1 MIRRLLVV
9 ILAGILPSAHAF
21 DAVSLDIETLSA
33 QGWSLQ
39 GATIAL
45 TELAKNQQQLALTV
59 KTVALPKPL
68 DDLSLVNLRCT
79 SFTWTAKQIACNQGR
94 ATLRS
99 TYWQSPSTNFSFQ
112 IDQKRSTFKL
122 TGLSL
127 ASTKLAMEGLV
138 EGDRWQLHIKTKQVD
153 VAVLNRLFPQ
163 QFFALTAGKI
173 DLNLNVSGVRE
184 ILEKFTMTAQLD
196 GLTGQ
201 TADGKIA
208 TEGLMLKANLEA
220 SYQNG
225 FWQGQSKA
233 EINGGAIYLEPLY
246 LDANEQ
252 SIQLD
257 AQANW
262 DVANQRLDIKSARY
276 QHANVA
282 SLSGN
287 AALQFKDGIN
297 VQRAYLNLHSENLVP
312 VSTIYLTPFLAQ
324 TAWEGITLS
333 GKARANIAIKNQAL
347 EALTAVFDGVSVNDS
362 AGRLHVEEGSGT
374 VNWASDTL
382 FNKPSTL
389 AWLQLRI
396 YALPMGPAKL
406 AFLTQA
412 SNFSLLNKPR
422 IPFLNGTIAIN
433 QFSWQAQPQQEPK
446 VVFTGSLDQV
456 SLEQLS
462 KTLNWTPLSGSIS
475 GQIPKVEYSNKTLS
489 LAGELLIHVFD
500 GVVKISNLASSGLF
514 TALPKFHADLEIDNL
529 DMEQLT
535 GKFEFGGITGKLSGY
550 VRQLYL
556 ENWQP
561 VSFYAWFGTPDD
573 DDSKH
578 RISQKAVKNI
588 ANIGG
593 GAAADALSRSFL
605 SFFETFGYDK
615 LGLGCYLHEGVCQLM
630 GVEATP
636 SGYAIITGGGLPRID
651 VIGYNPRVDWAVLM
665 ERLKRITTSDEVI
678 IK

>member
-1 MIRRLLVV
+1 MIRRLLAV
-9 ILAGILPSAHAF
+9 ILVGIVPVAHAF
-21 DAVSLDIETLSA
+21 DAVLLDIETVA
-33 QGWSLQ
+33 TQGWSLQ
-39 GATIAL
+39 GAAIAL

-59 KTVALPKPL
+59 KTVVLPKPL
-68 DDLSLVNLRCT
+68 NDLSLVNLRCT
-79 SFTWTAKQIACNQGR
+79 SFTWTAKQMACKQGR

-122 TGLSL
+122 TELSL
-127 ASTKLAMEGLV
+127 AGTKLAVEGMV
-138 EGDRWQLHIKTKQVD
+138 DGDRWQLQIKTKQVD

-173 DLNLNVSGVRE
+173 DLNLNVSGIRE

-196 GLTGQ
+196 GLSGQ
-201 TADGKIA
+201 TVDGKIA
-208 TEGLMLKANLEA
+208 TEGLMLKASLDA
-220 SYQNG
+220 GYKNG
-225 FWQGQSKA
+225 FWQVQSKTT
-233 EINGGAIYLEPLY
+233 INGGAIYLEPLY
-246 LDANEQ
+246 LDAKGQ
-252 SIQLD
+252 TIQLD

-262 DVANQRLDIKSARY
+262 DIANQQLDIKTARY

-297 VQRAYLNLHSENLVP
+297 IQRADLDLHSESLTS
-312 VSTIYLTPFLAQ
+312 VSSIYLTPFLAQ

-333 GKARANIAIKNQAL
+333 GKARANIAINDQSLK
-347 EALTAVFDGVSVNDS
+347 ALTAVFDDVSVNDS
-362 AGRLHVEEGSGT
+362 AERLHIDSGSGT
-374 VNWASDTL
+374 LNWASDTL
-382 FNKPSTL
+382 FNKPSAL
-389 AWLQLRI
+389 AWQQLQI
-396 YALPMGPAKL
+396 YALPMGQANL

-422 IPFLNGTIAIN
+422 IPFLGGTIAIDE
-433 QFSWQAQPQQEPK
+433 FSWQAEPQQEPK
-446 VVFTGSLDQV
+446 VIFKGGMTQV

-462 KTLNWTPLSGSIS
+462 KALNWTPLSGSIS
-475 GQIPKVEYSNKTLS
+475 GEIPQVNYSNKTLS
-489 LAGELLIHVFD
+489 LDGELLIHVFD
-500 GVVKISNLASSGLF
+500 GVVKISNLATSGLL

-561 VSFYAWFGTPDD
+561 ISFYAWLGTPDD
-573 DDSKH
+573 DNSKH

>member
-9 ILAGILPSAHAF
+9 ILVGIVPSVYAF
-21 DAVSLDIETLSA
+21 DAILLDIDALAT

-45 TELAKNQQQLALTV
+45 TELDKNQQQLALTV
-59 KTVALPKPL
+59 KTVVLPKPFN
-68 DDLSLVNLRCT
+68 DLSLVNLRCT
-79 SFTWTAKQIACNQGR
+79 SFTWTAKQMSCNQGR

-99 TYWQSPSTNFSFQ
+99 THWQSPSANFSFQ

-122 TGLSL
+122 TELSL
-127 ASTKLAMEGLV
+127 AGTKLAVQGLV
-138 EGDRWQLHIKTKQVD
+138 DGDGWQLHIKAKQVD
-153 VAVLNRLFPQ
+153 VAVLNQLFPQ
-163 QFFALTAGKI
+163 QFVALTAGKI
-173 DLNLNVSGVRE
+173 GLNMNVSGIRE
-184 ILEKFTMTAQLD
+184 ILDKFSMTAHVD
-196 GLTGQ
+196 SLTGQ

-208 TEGLMLKANLEA
+208 TEGLMLKANLDA
-220 SYQNG
+220 SYKNG
-225 FWQGQSKA
+225 FWQVQSKTA
-233 EINGGAIYLEPLY
+233 INGGAFYLEPLY
-246 LDANEQ
+246 LDTNGQA
-252 SIQLD
+252 IQLD
-257 AQANW
+257 AQTNW
-262 DVANQRLDIKSARY
+262 DVENQRLDIKSARY

-287 AALQFKDGIN
+287 AVLRFKDGIN
-297 VQRAYLNLHSENLVP
+297 VQQADLNLQSENLTP

-333 GKARANIAIKNQAL
+333 GKARANIAINNQAL
-347 EALTAVFDGVSVNDS
+347 TALTTVFDGVNVSDS
-362 AGRLHVEEGSGT
+362 AGRLHVGEGSGT
-374 VNWASDTL
+374 VNWASDAL

-389 AWLQLRI
+389 AWQQLQI

-422 IPFLNGTIAIN
+422 IPFLNGTIAIDEL
-433 QFSWQAQPQQEPK
+433 SWQAKAQQEPK

-462 KTLNWTPLSGSIS
+462 KALNWTPLSGSIS
-475 GQIPKVEYSNKTLS
+475 GQIPKVEYSNKTLI

-500 GVVKISNLASSGLF
+500 GVIKISNLASSGLF

-561 VSFYAWFGTPDD
+561 VSFYAWLGTPDD
-573 DDSKH
+573 DNSKH

-605 SFFETFGYDK
+605 SFFETFGYAK

-630 GVEATP
+630 GVEATS

>member
-1 MIRRLLVV
+1 
-9 ILAGILPSAHAF
+9 
-21 DAVSLDIETLSA
+21 
-33 QGWSLQ
+33 
-39 GATIAL
+39 
-45 TELAKNQQQLALTV
+45 
-59 KTVALPKPL
+59 
-68 DDLSLVNLRCT
+68 
-79 SFTWTAKQIACNQGR
+79 
-94 ATLRS
+94 
-99 TYWQSPSTNFSFQ
+99 
-112 IDQKRSTFKL
+112 
-122 TGLSL
+122 
-127 ASTKLAMEGLV
+127 
-138 EGDRWQLHIKTKQVD
+138 
-153 VAVLNRLFPQ
+153 
-163 QFFALTAGKI
+163 
-173 DLNLNVSGVRE
+173 
-184 ILEKFTMTAQLD
+184 
-196 GLTGQ
+196 
-201 TADGKIA
+201 
-208 TEGLMLKANLEA
+208 
-220 SYQNG
+220 
-225 FWQGQSKA
+225 
-233 EINGGAIYLEPLY
+233 
-246 LDANEQ
+246 
-252 SIQLD
+252 
-257 AQANW
+257 
-262 DVANQRLDIKSARY
+262 
-276 QHANVA
+276 VA

-297 VQRAYLNLHSENLVP
+297 IQRADLNFHSENLVP

-333 GKARANIAIKNQAL
+333 GKARANIAINDQAL
-347 EALTAVFDGVSVNDS
+347 EALTAVFDGVNVSDS
-362 AGRLHVEEGSGT
+362 AGRLHVDEGSGT
-374 VNWASDTL
+374 INWASDAL

-389 AWLQLRI
+389 AWQQLQI
-396 YALPMGPAKL
+396 YALPIGSAKL

-462 KTLNWTPLSGSIS
+462 KALNWTPLSGSIS

-561 VSFYAWFGTPDD
+561 VSFYAWLGTPDND
-573 DDSKH
+573 NSKH

-605 SFFETFGYDK
+605 SFFETFGYNK